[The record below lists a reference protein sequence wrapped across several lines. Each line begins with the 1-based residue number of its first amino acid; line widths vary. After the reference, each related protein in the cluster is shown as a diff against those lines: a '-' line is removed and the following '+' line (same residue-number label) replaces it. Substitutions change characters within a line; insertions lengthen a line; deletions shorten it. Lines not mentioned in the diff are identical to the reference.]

1 MLFYMFLKNMFV
13 FALKLYVKVTNDER
27 VSKEDQNVSLKKQHV
42 QLSFLLIKKI
52 IILKFLQHYYFL
64 DGLFLLILKDKLTSG

>member
-42 QLSFLLIKKI
+42 QLLFLLIKKI
-52 IILKFLQHYYFL
+52 IILKFLQNYYFL